1 MVGTV
6 GSGSCG
12 RFRRNGRKREIGLN
26 KKLHEALETLMMG
39 NTETAAD
46 QLRDF
51 VVEVED
57 LVEDGALSV
66 GDGRELTRE
75 ADALIR
81 KLETNVPSAD

>member
-1 MVGTV
+1 M
-6 GSGSCG
+6 
-12 RFRRNGRKREIGLN
+12 K
-26 KKLHEALETLMMG
+26 G

-81 KLETNVPSAD
+81 KLEATVPER